1 MVTNLMTFMSTHNMN
16 WNPVLIGI
24 LTITAL
30 SAGCTGFTSTESPTP
45 TEPPPQLEI
54 RAASQHDVAVT
65 ILENPNTGSIL
76 LDQTFAVQPGETL
89 RFDDTLAETARYD
102 VSVRVESGDSWNR
115 TVVPGNR
122 YVIEITADGEMRI
135 AM

>member
-1 MVTNLMTFMSTHNMN
+1 MNRNLLLT
-16 WNPVLIGI
+16 GI

-30 SAGCTGFTSTESPTP
+30 SAGCTSFTPAESPTP

-65 ILENPNTGSIL
+65 ISEDPDTGSVL
-76 LDQTFAVQPGETL
+76 LDRTFTLRPGEML
-89 RFDDTLAETARYD
+89 RFEDTLAETARYD

-122 YVIEITADGEMRI
+122 YVIEITADGEMKV
-135 AM
+135 AL

>member
-1 MVTNLMTFMSTHNMN
+1 MTFATMRNMTRN
-16 WNPVLIGI
+16 LLPIGVLMIA
-24 LTITAL
+24 AL
-30 SAGCTGFTSTESPTP
+30 SAGCTSFTSAESPTP

-65 ILENPNTGSIL
+65 ISEDPDTGSVL
-76 LDQTFAVQPGETL
+76 LDQTFTLRPGETL

-115 TVVPGNR
+115 TAVPGNR
-122 YVIEITADGEMRI
+122 YVIEITADGEMKV
-135 AM
+135 AL

>member
-1 MVTNLMTFMSTHNMN
+1 MSSRQHSSMSRNLL
-16 WNPVLIGI
+16 LIGV
-24 LTITAL
+24 LTIAVL
-30 SAGCTGFTSTESPTP
+30 SAGCTNFTSTESPTP

-54 RAASQHDVAVT
+54 GAASQHDVAVT
-65 ILENPNTGSIL
+65 ISEDPDTGSVL
-76 LDQTFAVQPGETL
+76 LDQTFTLRPGETL

-102 VSVRVESGDSWNR
+102 VSVRVKGGDSWNR

>member
-1 MVTNLMTFMSTHNMN
+1 MTFASIRNMSRNLL
-16 WNPVLIGI
+16 LIGI
-24 LTITAL
+24 LTGAAL
-30 SAGCTGFTSTESPTP
+30 SAGCTNFTSTEPPTP

-54 RAASQHDVAVT
+54 RAVSQHDVAVT
-65 ILENPNTGSIL
+65 ISEDPDTGSIL
-76 LDQTFAVQPGETL
+76 LDQTFAVQLGETL

-122 YVIEITADGEMRI
+122 YIIEVTADGEMRI